1 MSDSRDSA
9 ALSHYATLLRSRDH
23 AETCH
28 KLLEQYV
35 TTMGVALTTSASVS
49 YLDFACKCGGKHDD
63 ALVHASALL
72 CKKTTG
78 SQVRKKRIRNF
89 GPKSV
94 CRLVSFGVPNV
105 DQEFKASRLRSAPE
119 LEPGIVEA
127 TERAFQE
134 WESFNERIESSIERT
149 NIEDAPNVWMPNCS
163 PSFDDWDELSRMLI
177 LGIIG
182 TDLEREG
189 ALLVPYSLVEGMT
202 SLSTLG
208 GNPWFTSMAYMYGES
223 IHIGLACRFR
233 PPKEEETDKL
243 PPWLISPLS
252 SIQKSRSLMQVID
265 SAFMKSMFNV
275 SWSECFRSISALG
288 NNYGRK
294 ASQDWVIDVYVL
306 TKFLDVANDLPFRQ
320 GDYFRLPIPKTGN
333 EY

>member
-1 MSDSRDSA
+1 
-9 ALSHYATLLRSRDH
+9 
-23 AETCH
+23 
-28 KLLEQYV
+28 
-35 TTMGVALTTSASVS
+35 
-49 YLDFACKCGGKHDD
+49 
-63 ALVHASALL
+63 
-72 CKKTTG
+72 
-78 SQVRKKRIRNF
+78 
-89 GPKSV
+89 
-94 CRLVSFGVPNV
+94 V

-208 GNPWFTSMAYMYGES
+208 GNPWFTSMAYIYGES
-223 IHIGLACRFR
+223 VHIGLACRFR
-233 PPKEEETDKL
+233 PPKEEEIDKL

-252 SIQKSRSLMQVID
+252 LIQKSRSLMQVID
-265 SAFMKSMFNV
+265 STFMRSMFKV
-275 SWSECFRSISALG
+275 SWSECFRSISALRDK
-288 NNYGRK
+288 YGRK
-294 ASQDWVIDVYVL
+294 TSQDWVIDVYVL
-306 TKFLDVANDLPFRQ
+306 TKFLEVANDLPFRQ